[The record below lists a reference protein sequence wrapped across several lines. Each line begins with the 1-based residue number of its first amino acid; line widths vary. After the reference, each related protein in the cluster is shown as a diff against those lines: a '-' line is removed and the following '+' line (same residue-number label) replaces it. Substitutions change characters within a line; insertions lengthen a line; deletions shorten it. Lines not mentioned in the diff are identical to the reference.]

1 MAELLDSEEE
11 EEAKGRG
18 MTRSWLKKRKKLGYF
33 TNIVRELQ
41 LEDTEGFKE
50 LTKVDLKLIAPNFK
64 PQEIIGGN
72 KVISAAERLTVALMF
87 LATGETFQSLSFQFR
102 ISDQAISYIVK
113 AVCKAIVKYPVPF
126 YLKVP
131 SAEEEWFSI
140 AEKF

>member
-41 LEDTEGFKE
+41 LEDTKGFKE
-50 LTKVDLKLIAPNFK
+50 LTTMDLKLIAPDFK

-72 KVISAAERLTVALMF
+72 KVISAAERLTCGTNVF
-87 LATGETFQSLSFQFR
+87 GYRRNFSVIE
-102 ISDQAISYIVK
+102 
-113 AVCKAIVKYPVPF
+113 
-126 YLKVP
+126 
-131 SAEEEWFSI
+131 FSI
-140 AEKF
+140 PHF